1 MTPMEADLLK
11 MEMDQTLKQAE
22 DALKEVRKDAAQ
34 EKRTWVVE
42 LAPQTAELFARCVA
56 LLKPPPGLTLSQ
68 WADTYRMLSAEN
80 SAAPGRWH
88 TENAPYQ
95 REIMDAIGDP
105 HIRKVVIM
113 SAAQIG
119 KTAMLMNMLG
129 YYMHYYPAPVLV
141 MQPTLEMGQT
151 FSKDFLAPMIRDTPV
166 LTRLVDTKS
175 RYSGNT
181 ILKKNFPGG
190 HVTIIG
196 ANSPASL
203 ASRPIKVLLCD
214 EVDRY
219 PESAGTEGDP
229 LLLAQK
235 RQTTFWD
242 KKTVIVSTP
251 TIKGHSRIETE
262 FLETTREEW
271 TVPCPGCGHYQPLAW
286 SGVKFDKDDLTKP
299 ILYKCERCGELFG
312 EYEWKRQG
320 QLGRFRAENPTAEA
334 RGFHLN
340 TLASNFCGWHEVV
353 EKFLLARELQ
363 KQGDP
368 EKMKTWV
375 NTELGETWEEPGDRV
390 DEEALM
396 KRREIYGAEVP
407 DDVLVLTA
415 GVDVQADRFEV
426 EVVGWGVGKE
436 NWGIRYQK
444 ILGNTLENQVW
455 SDLDAF
461 LQTSFHKKDGTA
473 LRVAA
478 CCIDSGYRS
487 NQVYSFTVDK
497 FDRHVFAIK
506 GKGGQGVPYIRN
518 PSKDNRVKT
527 PLFTIGVDAGK
538 DFIYQRL
545 RVVVK
550 GSNYCH
556 FPLDE
561 GAGYDETYFKGLA
574 SEMKLTRFQKG
585 KMTVAWVLRDK
596 NYKRNEPLDLRNYA
610 TAALEIYNPPLQKP
624 EPGTEQRTRR
634 LGRRVL
640 SGGI

>member
-1 MTPMEADLLK
+1 MEDLTKKARTVEIAPHTAD
-11 MEMDQTLKQAE
+11 
-22 DALKEVRKDAAQ
+22 
-34 EKRTWVVE
+34 
-42 LAPQTAELFARCVA
+42 LFARCAA
-56 LLKPPPGLTLSQ
+56 LLKPPPSMTLSQ
-68 WADTYRMLSAEN
+68 WADRYRMLSPEN
-80 SAAPGRWH
+80 SASPGRWH
-88 TENAPYQ
+88 TDNAPYQ

-119 KTAMLMNMLG
+119 KTAILLNMLG
-129 YYMHYYPAPVLV
+129 YYMHYYPAPVMV

-151 FSKDFLAPMIRDTPV
+151 FSKDFYAPMIRDTPV
-166 LTRLVDTKS
+166 LARLVDTKS

-262 FLETTREEW
+262 YEETTREEW

-286 SGVKFDKDDLTKP
+286 AGVIFDRDDLSKP
-299 ILYKCERCGELFG
+299 ITYKCERCGEAFG

-320 QLGRFRAENPTAEA
+320 QYGRYVAENPGAEA

-340 TLASNFCGWHEVV
+340 TLASNFCGWHDVV

-390 DEEALM
+390 DDDKLIG
-396 KRREIYGAEVP
+396 RREIYGAEVP

-415 GVDVQADRFEV
+415 GVDVQEDRFEV

-436 NWGIRYQK
+436 SWGIRYQK
-444 ILGNTLENQVW
+444 IFGDTKEDQVW
-455 SDLDAF
+455 NDLDAF
-461 LQTSFHKKDGTA
+461 LLTSFHRKDGTA
-473 LRVAA
+473 LTISA

-487 NQVYSFTVDK
+487 NQVYKFTVNK

-506 GKGGQGVPYIRN
+506 GKGGQGIPYIRN
-518 PSKDNRVKT
+518 PSKDNRVST

-538 DFIYQRL
+538 DYLYQRL
-545 RVVVK
+545 RVLVK
-550 GSNYCH
+550 GPNYCH

-561 GAGYDETYFKGLA
+561 AAGYDEVYFKGLA
-574 SEMKLTRFQKG
+574 SEMKITRFSKG
-585 KMTVAWVLRDK
+585 KMTVSWVLRDK
-596 NYKRNEPLDLRNYA
+596 GYKRNEPLDLRNYA
-610 TAALEIYNPPLQKP
+610 TAALEIYNPPLQKQ
-624 EPGTEQRTRR
+624 EPGAGQRARR
-634 LGRRVL
+634 MGRRVL

>member
-1 MTPMEADLLK
+1 MGE
-11 MEMDQTLKQAE
+11 ERKQAW
-22 DALKEVRKDAAQ
+22 
-34 EKRTWVVE
+34 TVE
-42 LAPQTAELFARCVA
+42 LEPQTEELFARCAA
-56 LLKPPPGLTLSQ
+56 LLKPPPNMTLSE
-68 WADTYRMLSAEN
+68 WADGYRMLSPEN

-88 TENAPYQ
+88 TDNAPYQ
-95 REIMDAIGDP
+95 REIMDAIGNP

-129 YYMHYYPAPVLV
+129 YYMHYYPCPVLV
-141 MQPTLEMGQT
+141 IEPTLEMAQT

-166 LTRLVDTKS
+166 LSGLVDTKS

-190 HVTIIG
+190 HVTMIG
-196 ANSPASL
+196 ANSAAGL
-203 ASRPIKVLLCD
+203 AMRPIKVLLAD

-242 KKTVIVSTP
+242 RKTVIVSTP

-271 TVPCPGCGHYQPLAW
+271 TVPCPGCGHYQSLRW
-286 SGVKFDKDDLTKP
+286 GQVKFDRDDLSKP
-299 ILYKCERCGELFG
+299 ILYECERCGEVFG

-320 QLGRFRAENPTAEA
+320 INGRFQAENPGAEA

-340 TLASNFCGWHEVV
+340 TLASSFCGWKDMV
-353 EKFLLARELQ
+353 EKFLLAKELQ

-390 DEEALM
+390 DEDTLIS
-396 KRREIYGAEVP
+396 RRELYGAEVP
-407 DDVLVLTA
+407 EDVLVLTA
-415 GVDVQADRFEV
+415 GVDVQADRFEI

-436 NWGIRYQK
+436 SWGIRYQK
-444 ILGNTLENQVW
+444 IFGDTLENQVW
-455 SDLDAF
+455 GDLDAF
-461 LQTSFHKKDGTA
+461 LQTTFHKKDGTVM
-473 LRVAA
+473 RIGA

-487 NQVYSFTVDK
+487 NQVYAFTVDK
-497 FDRHVFAIK
+497 FSRYVFAIK
-506 GKGGQGVPYIRN
+506 GKGGQGVPYIKN
-518 PSKDNRVKT
+518 PSNDNRVKT

-538 DFIYQRL
+538 DYLYQRL
-545 RVVVK
+545 RVVDR
-550 GSNYCH
+550 GPNYCH

-561 GAGYDETYFKGLA
+561 GTGYDETYFQGLT
-574 SEMKLTRFQKG
+574 SEMKITRFRKG
-585 KMTVAWVLRDK
+585 RMTVAWVPKDGR
-596 NYKRNEPLDLRNYA
+596 NVRNEPLDLRNYA
-610 TAALEIYNPPLQKP
+610 TAALEIYNPPLQKA
-624 EPGTEQRTRR
+624 EPGAEPRPKRSGIRQ
-634 LGRRVL
+634 L
-640 SGGI
+640 SKGI

>member
-1 MTPMEADLLK
+1 M
-11 MEMDQTLKQAE
+11 
-22 DALKEVRKDAAQ
+22 
-34 EKRTWVVE
+34 EKRKAWIVE
-42 LAPQTAELFARCVA
+42 LEPQTVELFERCVA
-56 LLKPPPGLTLSQ
+56 LLRPPPGLTLSQ
-68 WADTYRMLSAEN
+68 WADTYRMLSPEN
-80 SAAPGRWH
+80 SASPGRWH
-88 TENAPYQ
+88 TDSAPYQ

-105 HIRKVVIM
+105 HVRKVVIM

-166 LTRLVDTKS
+166 LAKLVDTKS

-181 ILKKNFPGG
+181 IMKKNFPGG

-262 FLETTREEW
+262 YMETTREEW

-286 SGVKFDKDDLTKP
+286 SGVKFDRDDLSVP
-299 ILYKCERCGELFG
+299 VMYECERCGEVFG
-312 EYEWKRQG
+312 EYEWKAQG
-320 QLGRFRAENPTAEA
+320 AKGKYRAENPGAAA

-340 TLASNFCGWHEVV
+340 TLASNFCGWSEVV

-375 NTELGETWEEPGDRV
+375 NTELGQTWEEPGDRV
-390 DEEALM
+390 DDEALY
-396 KRREIYGAEVP
+396 KRRELYGAEVP
-407 DDVLVLTA
+407 DGVLVLTC
-415 GVDVQADRFEV
+415 GVDIQADRIEA
-426 EVVGWGVGKE
+426 EVVGWGIGKE
-436 NWGIRYQK
+436 SWGIRYQK
-444 ILGNTLENQVW
+444 LMGDTLEPQVW
-455 SDLDAF
+455 ADLDTF
-461 LQTSFHKKDGTA
+461 LQTPFHKADGTV
-473 LRVAA
+473 LRVEA
-478 CCIDSGYRS
+478 CCVDSGYRS
-487 NQVYSFTVDK
+487 NQVYLFTLDK
-497 FDRHVFAIK
+497 FGRHVFAIK

-538 DFIYQRL
+538 DVIYQRL
-545 RVVVK
+545 QVVEK
-550 GSNYCH
+550 GANYCH
-556 FPLDE
+556 FPADE
-561 GAGYDETYFKGLA
+561 GAGYDEVYFKGLA
-574 SEMKLTRFQKG
+574 AEMKITRFSKG
-585 KMTVAWVLRDK
+585 KMTVSWVLRDK
-596 NYKRNEPLDLRNYA
+596 SYKRNEPLDLRNYA
-610 TAALEIYNPPLQKP
+610 TAALEIYNPPLVKP
-624 EPGTEQRTRR
+624 EPGAAAPQRRQ
-634 LGRRVL
+634 GRRVI